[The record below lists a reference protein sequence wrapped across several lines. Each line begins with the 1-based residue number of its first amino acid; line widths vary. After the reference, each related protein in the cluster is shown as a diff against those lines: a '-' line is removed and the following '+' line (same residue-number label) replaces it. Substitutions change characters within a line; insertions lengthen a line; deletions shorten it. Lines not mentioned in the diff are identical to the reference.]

1 MLRTTIMMVLLAG
14 QALAGPW
21 PREKGRTFLAVAGFA
36 EAPETGQSV
45 TGYATVYAEYG
56 LTDTVTVGLDLGSD
70 EDATEKIIGFLR
82 VPLIPADRSLKFA
95 LELGAGRLDGGGVV
109 RPGMSLGHGLKMFG
123 RNGWFAIDTRGEV
136 FVDGG
141 ATNASGDVTLGLSA
155 TEKTKVILQLQGGTS
170 AFDDT
175 FLRLAP
181 SMIREFAPGRHI
193 EFGITAGLKDAAD
206 FGIKLGSWLE
216 F

>member
-95 LELGAGRLDGGGVV
+95 LELGAGRLDASSTTLGGAGSALLADADAFVAADDSLEVDIIAESFLEELSLGGRDIFDIELAKTLDVDFDASGSGIGGG
-109 RPGMSLGHGLKMFG
+109 GDGFFFG
-123 RNGWFAIDTRGEV
+123 
-136 FVDGG
+136 
-141 ATNASGDVTLGLSA
+141 
-155 TEKTKVILQLQGGTS
+155 
-170 AFDDT
+170 FDIG
-175 FLRLAP
+175 FR
-181 SMIREFAPGRHI
+181 
-193 EFGITAGLKDAAD
+193 AA
-206 FGIKLGSWLE
+206 
-216 F
+216 